1 MSYGE
6 VLSKAWHIIWK
17 HKVLWIFG
25 ILAGCAGGGGGIG
38 YRGGGSSGS
47 TSSFRPSSGQF
58 DFSQFPEIGRF
69 FSQVGQIFQQI
80 PLWVYLLSVLI
91 LILIIGVFV
100 FLGTMGRI
108 GLIRGAWQCDEYD
121 EKELSFVPLFE
132 DSLDYFW
139 RVFLLSILVGVA
151 ILIVLAIIFIPL
163 ILFGV
168 VTLGLGM
175 LLMIPVICL
184 LVPALWVIGVVTQQ
198 AEIAIVG
205 EKKGIFSSLSRGWEV
220 VRPHLGVF
228 IVMALIL
235 WLGSGIAGFVLAL
248 PGFLI
253 ILPLLGGL
261 ISGNSTLLT
270 TGVSVTVISLIIY
283 IPIALVLSG
292 IIRAYITA
300 AWTITYRR
308 LTIIP
313 EEKMP
318 PEGTPLPGIPG

>member
-6 VLSKAWHIIWK
+6 VLSKAWHVIWK

-25 ILAGCAGGGGGIG
+25 ILAGCAGGGGGVG
-38 YRGGGSSGS
+38 YRGGGGSGGTS
-47 TSSFRPSSGQF
+47 TFRPSSGQF
-58 DFSQFPEIGRF
+58 NLSQFPEIQLF
-69 FSQVGQIFQQI
+69 LNQVGQIFRQI
-80 PLWVYLLSVLI
+80 PIWVYLLCVLI
-91 LILIIGVFV
+91 FILIIGVFI

-121 EKELSFVPLFE
+121 KKELSFVPLFE

-139 RVFLLSILVGVA
+139 KVFLLSVVVGLA
-151 ILIVLAIIFIPL
+151 ILLVLAIIFIPL

-168 VTLGLGM
+168 ITLGLG
-175 LLMIPVICL
+175 LLLLIPVTCI
-184 LVPALWVIGVVTQQ
+184 LVPVLWIFGVVTEQ

-205 EKKGIFSSLSRGWEV
+205 EKKGVFSSLSRGWEV

-235 WLGSGIAGFVLAL
+235 WLGSGIAGFILAL
-248 PGFLI
+248 PGILI
-253 ILPLLGGL
+253 ILPALGGV
-261 ISGNSTLLT
+261 ISGNSALLT
-270 TGVSVTVISLIIY
+270 TGISVSAIFLIIY
-283 IPIALVLSG
+283 IPIALILGG
-292 IIRAYITA
+292 IIKAYITA

-313 EEKMP
+313 E
-318 PEGTPLPGIPG
+318 PELTPLPGTPA